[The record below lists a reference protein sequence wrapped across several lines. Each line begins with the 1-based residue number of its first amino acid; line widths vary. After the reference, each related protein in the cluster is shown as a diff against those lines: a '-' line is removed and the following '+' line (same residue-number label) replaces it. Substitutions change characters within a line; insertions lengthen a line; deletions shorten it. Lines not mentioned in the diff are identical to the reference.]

1 MTDFIQ
7 RSLEELKSR
16 NLYRQLKVVDGEQDA
31 TVRLDGREVLN
42 LSSNNY
48 LGLANHPALK
58 EAAREALDRYGCGS
72 GASRLISGNMTAH
85 EELERRIARF
95 KGTEA
100 ALVFNSGYQANV
112 GIIATLVEKDDLVLS
127 DQLNHAS
134 IIDGCR
140 LSRAAVSVYRH
151 CDMDHLES
159 LLKDAPA
166 NARKLIVTE
175 SIFSMDGDIVPL
187 REMVELAE
195 RYGAMVMVDE
205 AHATGVRGPNGAGV
219 VAELGLGDRVLV
231 QMGTLGKALG
241 AFGAYAA
248 GSARLREL
256 LINRARSFIFTTSL
270 PPVVL
275 AMAGAAVDLVEKEP
289 ARQCALHRNAGQL
302 RNGLQRLGYAVG
314 GSTQIIPVMVGE
326 EQPCMQLAARLL
338 ESGFYVQGIRPPTV
352 PPGTSRLRVTTM
364 ATHTA
369 EQMEQALHAF
379 EQAGRESVRPGNS
392 NQLATG
398 AAGTGERNEVGT
410 ARALPTSG
418 REHESQQ
425 RIPDPE
431 AHGPHASV
439 APLHPDAGVDG
450 RKPLHHRRGRGQLP
464 HRRDG
469 NRYLDGVSS
478 LWCNLFGHRRPEL
491 DQALKAQTDRIAHS
505 TFLGLSHVPGIELA
519 ARLTALVPAGLT
531 RVFYSDSGA
540 TAVEVA
546 LKLAVQYWQLLGRT
560 QKTRFARL
568 EESYHGDTVGAMSV
582 GYSDLFHHFHR
593 DLLFPTLA
601 VKPPYAYQ
609 REQGLGE
616 AEAMARSVQEARDTV
631 TREKERLAAFIMEP
645 VMQGAAGMWPQPAGY
660 VKAVRDICKDNDVLF
675 IADEVATGFGHTG
688 RMWACEHD
696 GVSPD
701 LMCVGKGITGGYL
714 PLAATFATEEIFS
727 AFLGGYGEFKS
738 FFHGHTYT
746 GNPLGC
752 AVALASLD
760 VFEQDA
766 LMETV
771 PPKIAWLED
780 RIRKDILTLAHVREL
795 RQRGFMTGIELVKD
809 KQRGERY
816 DPGVRIANQVVLEA
830 RRRGVIV
837 RPLGD
842 TLIMLPPL
850 TISDTE
856 LETLM
861 DVVRDSIL
869 QVTEAS

>member
-1 MTDFIQ
+1 MSTSDQYQTLKRMDHTHLWHPFTQ
-7 RSLEELKSR
+7 MQEWMEE
-16 NLYRQLKVVDGEQDA
+16 D
-31 TVRLDGREVLN
+31 
-42 LSSNNY
+42 
-48 LGLANHPALK
+48 P
-58 EAAREALDRYGCGS
+58 C
-72 GASRLISGNMTAH
+72 
-85 EELERRIARF
+85 
-95 KGTEA
+95 
-100 ALVFNSGYQANV
+100 
-112 GIIATLVEKDDLVLS
+112 IIAEGEGSYL
-127 DQLNHAS
+127 
-134 IIDGCR
+134 ID
-140 LSRAAVSVYRH
+140 V
-151 CDMDHLES
+151 
-159 LLKDAPA
+159 
-166 NARKLIVTE
+166 N
-175 SIFSMDGDIVPL
+175 
-187 REMVELAE
+187 
-195 RYGAMVMVDE
+195 
-205 AHATGVRGPNGAGV
+205 
-219 VAELGLGDRVLV
+219 
-231 QMGTLGKALG
+231 
-241 AFGAYAA
+241 
-248 GSARLREL
+248 
-256 LINRARSFIFTTSL
+256 
-270 PPVVL
+270 
-275 AMAGAAVDLVEKEP
+275 
-289 ARQCALHRNAGQL
+289 
-302 RNGLQRLGYAVG
+302 
-314 GSTQIIPVMVGE
+314 
-326 EQPCMQLAARLL
+326 
-338 ESGFYVQGIRPPTV
+338 
-352 PPGTSRLRVTTM
+352 
-364 ATHTA
+364 
-369 EQMEQALHAF
+369 
-379 EQAGRESVRPGNS
+379 
-392 NQLATG
+392 
-398 AAGTGERNEVGT
+398 
-410 ARALPTSG
+410 
-418 REHESQQ
+418 
-425 RIPDPE
+425 
-431 AHGPHASV
+431 
-439 APLHPDAGVDG
+439 
-450 RKPLHHRRGRGQLP
+450 
-464 HRRDG
+464 G

-582 GYSDLFHHFHR
+582 GYSELFHHFHR

-609 REQGLGE
+609 REQGLSE
-616 AEAMARSVQEARDTV
+616 AEAMDRSVQEARDTV
-631 TREKERLAAFIMEP
+631 TREKEHLAAFIMEP

-660 VKAVRDICKDNDVLF
+660 VKAIRDICKDNDVLF

-746 GNPLGC
+746 GNPLAC
-752 AVALASLD
+752 AVALATLD

-780 RIRKDILTLAHVREL
+780 RIRKDILTLTHVREL

-809 KQRGERY
+809 KARGERY

-856 LETLM
+856 LETLV
-861 DVVRDSIL
+861 DVVRDSIR
-869 QVTEAS
+869 QVTEES